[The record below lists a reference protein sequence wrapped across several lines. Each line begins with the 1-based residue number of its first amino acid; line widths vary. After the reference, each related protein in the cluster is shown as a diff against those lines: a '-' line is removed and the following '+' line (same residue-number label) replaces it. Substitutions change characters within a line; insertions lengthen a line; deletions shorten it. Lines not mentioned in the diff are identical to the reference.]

1 MDLNLDNYSVD
12 ELLNIL
18 QIPPNI
24 NITINFL
31 QKSLYDKID
40 QIKNINEEDIPI
52 NKANLIEFYT
62 KGLFKL
68 VNNIAVI
75 NKNISKNHN
84 IQNHN
89 IQTQLQEQLQE
100 QTLDQSLDQSLDK
113 KNFITK
119 HIDQS
124 VINTFNSNLKSGIIN
139 PLVRKSLKQIL
150 NINTRYRDNYSTT
163 QSTNFSIN
171 LPSSIKK
178 VVSMKL
184 VSCEIPF
191 TVYTISK
198 KLGSNSFIIDNS
210 LIELDSG
217 CYTPET
223 IRDEINKQLINNE
236 KQINLDFNKITGVM
250 TFNSD
255 SHTFKLDFNVNNNTC
270 PQQSL
275 NIYKNQLTLGWL
287 LGFRGSSAYGSRVKQ
302 VNTLNSLYT
311 VKESTPITA
320 YNNLRSYKAESLY
333 NMQSNMYFL
342 LSINDYQNNHN
353 DIFISPFNNNDL
365 ADNNIIAKIP
375 SDCGCSKSYMSYPER
390 IYFGPTD
397 IAKLHIKL
405 YDEYGRIVDIN
416 NTDFSF
422 SIELEVIYDL

>member
-24 NITINFL
+24 NITINIL

-40 QIKNINEEDIPI
+40 KIKNINEEDIPI

-75 NKNISKNHN
+75 NKNISNDQTKLEVT
-84 IQNHN
+84 QNHFQPPRSDCN
-89 IQTQLQEQLQE
+89 DVI
-100 QTLDQSLDQSLDK
+100 K
-113 KNFITK
+113 K

-150 NINTRYRDNYSTT
+150 NINTRYRDNYSAT

-178 VVSMKL
+178 VVSMNL

-198 KLGSNSFIIDNS
+198 KLGSNSFMIDSS
-210 LIELDSG
+210 LIELECG

-223 IRDEINKQLINNE
+223 IRDAINGQLRNNE
-236 KQINLDFNKITGVM
+236 KNINLCFDEKTGVM
-250 TFNSD
+250 TFKSKGQLF
-255 SHTFKLDFNVNNNTC
+255 SLDFNVNNSSS

-275 NIYKNQLTLGWL
+275 DIYKSQLTLGWL
-287 LGFRGSSAYGSRVKQ
+287 LGFRGSSRYGSRVKQ
-302 VNTLNSLYT
+302 VNTLNSLYR
-311 VKESTPITA
+311 VNEPVQNKI
-320 YNNLRSYKAESLY
+320 YVNQNSYTAESLY
-333 NMQSNMYFL
+333 NMQGNMYFL

-353 DIFISPFNNNDL
+353 NIFISPFNNNDL

-375 SDCGCSKSYMSYPER
+375 ADCGCGKSSMNYPER

-397 IAKLHIKL
+397 ITKLHIIL
-405 YDEYGRIVDIN
+405 YDEYGRITDIN

-422 SIELEVIYDL
+422 TLELETIYDF